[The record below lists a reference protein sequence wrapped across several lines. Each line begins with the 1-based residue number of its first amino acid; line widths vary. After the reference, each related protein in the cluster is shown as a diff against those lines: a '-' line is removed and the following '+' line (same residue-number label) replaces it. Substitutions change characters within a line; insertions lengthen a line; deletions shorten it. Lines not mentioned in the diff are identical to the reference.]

1 MAKKWKSAEDYMYH
15 LFLHMNDVDH
25 FVLFNGISTK
35 QLLESIDQPSNL
47 LLLKHNFDEGSFN
60 IHTQFDFVEVPEIP
74 SFAKRTE
81 EKGSDVCFIDFNDER
96 DVSQLT
102 PFEQAELLYFA
113 HKREPLGNPFS
124 TKLQNRFLYY
134 YSFSQNET
142 KVYFR
147 FLAECEII
155 VANLM
160 NKMILE
166 KEVGGSF
173 WRRRSKERSPKI
185 DPITLKALRPLIK
198 EGALVSLYKLDKP
211 SSTYGIEIRILS
223 DVNFPE
229 EVWSELEEILKQGY
243 DEHILIS

>member
-1 MAKKWKSAEDYMYH
+1 MAKKMKSADDFMYH
-15 LFLHMNDVDH
+15 LYIHMNDVDH
-25 FVLFNGISTK
+25 FVLFNGLSIK

-74 SFAKRTE
+74 SFVKRTE
-81 EKGSDVCFIDFNDER
+81 EKANDVCFIDFKDER
-96 DVSQLT
+96 YVSQLT

-124 TKLQNRFLYY
+124 TKLQNRLLYY
-134 YSFSQNET
+134 YTASRNET

-147 FLAECEII
+147 FLADCEII

-160 NKMILE
+160 NKMIQE
-166 KEVGGSF
+166 KEKGGSF
-173 WRRRSKERSPKI
+173 WRRRSKVNLPKI
-185 DPITLKALRPLIK
+185 DPLTLKAIRPLIK

-211 SSTYGIEIRILS
+211 NSTYGIEIRILS
-223 DVNFPE
+223 DVSFPE
-229 EVWSELEEILKQGY
+229 EVWSEIEGILKQGY

>member
-1 MAKKWKSAEDYMYH
+1 MAKKMKSAKDYMYH
-15 LFLHMNDVDH
+15 LFLHMNEVDH
-25 FVLFNGISTK
+25 FVIFNGLSMK

-60 IHTQFDFVEVPEIP
+60 IHTQFDFIEEPEIP
-74 SFAKRTE
+74 SFVKRIE
-81 EKGSDVCFIDFNDER
+81 DKGNDVCFVDFKDER
-96 DVSQLT
+96 YVSQLT

-134 YSFSQNET
+134 YTFSRNET

-147 FLAECEII
+147 FLADCEII

-160 NKMILE
+160 NKMIQE
-166 KEVGGSF
+166 KEKGGSF
-173 WRRRSKERSPKI
+173 WRRRSKVNLPKI
-185 DPITLKALRPLIK
+185 DPLTLKAIRPLIK

-211 SSTYGIEIRILS
+211 NSTYGIEIRILS

-229 EVWSELEEILKQGY
+229 EVWSEIEGILKQGY
-243 DEHILIS
+243 DEHILIL